1 MSEANEQSIQAALGT
16 IPTGLFVLTA
26 AHEDRRAG
34 MLCDWVQRCCGE
46 PPMIVVAVAKGKGIM
61 PLISESRQF
70 ALCQIAD
77 DDRLLPRKFERDSEL
92 GEDPFLG
99 TDLLPGNLPHLP
111 LLRSSLTWI
120 ECELACHLDVEGDH
134 DLFVG
139 HVRGGGRRAGNPRIH
154 VVSPDP
160 SAASADPSI

>member
-1 MSEANEQSIQAALGT
+1 MSSAEPDDAIRSALGL

-34 MLCDWVQRCCGE
+34 MLCTWVQQVCHQ
-46 PPMIVVAVAKGKGIM
+46 PPMVVVAVEKGQGIM

-70 ALCQIAD
+70 ALCQVAQG
-77 DDRLLPRKFERDSEL
+77 DRLLPRKFENASDL
-92 GEDPFLG
+92 ADDPFLG
-99 TDLLPGNLPHLP
+99 ADLVHGVLHHLP
-111 LLRSSLTWI
+111 ILRSSLAYL

-139 HVRGGGRRAGNPRIH
+139 HVKGAERRPGTPAVRVP
-154 VVSPDP
+154 
-160 SAASADPSI
+160 ADA